1 MKKILFFFG
10 IGIVILLLDLVFNY
24 DEDELNI
31 FISDQEI
38 ESLIYAWELQVGRSP
53 TRTDIKNIIDD
64 VIKEEIL
71 YREALRLNL
80 DLEDR
85 IIKRRLAQKI
95 SFLREETSIAPP
107 EPDEL
112 QKFFEKNLDSYI
124 FPERFTFTHLYFSSE
139 RNGKQR
145 SEEALKNIQENE
157 DTLPKSDPFMLGKN
171 FVEKSRFEI
180 QRDFGNQFS
189 EVFKEPIL
197 DRWLGPVESAYGFH
211 AVKLLN
217 KVESVTPTLNQ
228 VKEKVEVDFYL
239 EEKQKTLD
247 SYLLELRDKYQIII
261 NPKYLI
267 ND

>member
-24 DEDELNI
+24 EEDELNI

-53 TRTDIKNIIDD
+53 TRADIKNIIDD

-139 RNGKQR
+139 RNGKER
-145 SEEALKNIQENE
+145 SEEALKVIQQNE
-157 DTLPKSDPFMLGKN
+157 ETLPKSC
-171 FVEKSRFEI
+171 
-180 QRDFGNQFS
+180 
-189 EVFKEPIL
+189 
-197 DRWLGPVESAYGFH
+197 
-211 AVKLLN
+211 LLYTSDAAD
-217 KVESVTPTLNQ
+217 E
-228 VKEKVEVDFYL
+228 
-239 EEKQKTLD
+239 
-247 SYLLELRDKYQIII
+247 
-261 NPKYLI
+261 
-267 ND
+267 

>member
-1 MKKILFFFG
+1 MKKILVFFG
-10 IGIVILLLDLVFNY
+10 IGFVILLLDLVFNY

-107 EPDEL
+107 ELDEL
-112 QKFFEKNLDSYI
+112 QKFFEKNLDSY
-124 FPERFTFTHLYFSSE
+124 
-139 RNGKQR
+139 
-145 SEEALKNIQENE
+145 
-157 DTLPKSDPFMLGKN
+157 ML
-171 FVEKSRFEI
+171 V
-180 QRDFGNQFS
+180 
-189 EVFKEPIL
+189 
-197 DRWLGPVESAYGFH
+197 AYH
-211 AVKLLN
+211 
-217 KVESVTPTLNQ
+217 
-228 VKEKVEVDFYL
+228 
-239 EEKQKTLD
+239 
-247 SYLLELRDKYQIII
+247 QIIQK
-261 NPKYLI
+261 KYLI
-267 ND
+267 

>member
-1 MKKILFFFG
+1 MKKVLAFFG
-10 IGIVILLLDLVFNY
+10 IGIVILFLDLIFNY

-53 TRTDIKNIIDD
+53 NSADVKNIIDD

-107 EPDEL
+107 KLEEL
-112 QKFFEKNLDSYI
+112 QAFFEKNIESYI

-145 SEEALKNIQENE
+145 AEEASKNFKE
-157 DTLPKSDPFMLGKN
+157 DSLPKSDPFMLGKN

-180 QRDFGNQFS
+180 QRDFGNQFTKIFD
-189 EVFKEPIL
+189 ELVFDSWIGPI
-197 DRWLGPVESAYGFH
+197 ESAYGFH
-211 AVKLLN
+211 LVKLLN
-217 KVESVTPTLNQ
+217 KVESVTPNLSQ

-247 SYLLELRDKYQIII
+247 SYLVELRDKYQVII
-261 NPKYLI
+261 NPKYLF

>member
-1 MKKILFFFG
+1 M
-10 IGIVILLLDLVFNY
+10 
-24 DEDELNI
+24 
-31 FISDQEI
+31 
-38 ESLIYAWELQVGRSP
+38 IYAWELQVGRSP

-107 EPDEL
+107 KPDEL
-112 QKFFEKNLDSYI
+112 QKFFEKNLESYI

-139 RNGKQR
+139 RNGEQR
-145 SEEALKNIQENE
+145 SEEALRNIQENE
-157 DTLPKSDPFMLGKN
+157 DSLPKSDPFMLGKN

-189 EVFKEPIL
+189 EVFEEPIF

-217 KVESVTPTLNQ
+217 KVESFTPNLSQ

-247 SYLLELRDKYQIII
+247 SYLLELRDKYQVII
-261 NPKYLI
+261 NPKYLL
-267 ND
+267 NE

>member
-1 MKKILFFFG
+1 MKKILVFFG

-107 EPDEL
+107 EPV
-112 QKFFEKNLDSYI
+112 SY
-124 FPERFTFTHLYFSSE
+124 THL
-139 RNGKQR
+139 
-145 SEEALKNIQENE
+145 
-157 DTLPKSDPFMLGKN
+157 TLPTK
-171 FVEKSRFEI
+171 
-180 QRDFGNQFS
+180 
-189 EVFKEPIL
+189 
-197 DRWLGPVESAYGFH
+197 A
-211 AVKLLN
+211 
-217 KVESVTPTLNQ
+217 SV
-228 VKEKVEVDFYL
+228 
-239 EEKQKTLD
+239 
-247 SYLLELRDKYQIII
+247 
-261 NPKYLI
+261 
-267 ND
+267 

>member
-1 MKKILFFFG
+1 MKKILAFFG
-10 IGIVILLLDLVFNY
+10 IGIVILFLDLVFNY

-107 EPDEL
+107 KSDEL
-112 QKFFEKNLDSYI
+112 QKFFDKNLDSYI

-145 SEEALKNIQENE
+145 SEEALKNIQEQFTVLRE
-157 DTLPKSDPFMLGKN
+157 GKARL
-171 FVEKSRFEI
+171 EATIEGI
-180 QRDFGNQFS
+180 DQRKMDLIYPQLLIIGLKLIPCHI
-189 EVFKEPIL
+189 EM
-197 DRWLGPVESAYGFH
+197 
-211 AVKLLN
+211 LLN
-217 KVESVTPTLNQ
+217 YMLREV
-228 VKEKVEVDFYL
+228 VKKRY
-239 EEKQKTLD
+239 
-247 SYLLELRDKYQIII
+247 
-261 NPKYLI
+261 
-267 ND
+267 

>member
-1 MKKILFFFG
+1 MKKILAFFG
-10 IGIVILLLDLVFNY
+10 IGIVILFLDLIFNY
-24 DEDELNI
+24 DEEELNI

-53 TRTDIKNIIDD
+53 TKGDIKNIIDD

-107 EPDEL
+107 EFSEL
-112 QKFFEKNLDSYI
+112 QSFFEKNIDSYI
-124 FPERFTFTHLYFSSE
+124 LPERFTFTHLYFSSE

-145 SEEALKNIQENE
+145 AKEALQNIQE
-157 DTLPKSDPFMLGKN
+157 DQLPKSDPFMLGRN

-180 QRDFGNQFS
+180 QRDFGKEFAKIFS
-189 EVFKEPIL
+189 ETIYEI
-197 DRWLGPVESAYGFH
+197 WMGPVESAYGYH
-211 AVKLLN
+211 LVKLLN
-217 KVESVTPTLNQ
+217 KVESITPSLNQ
-228 VKEKVEVDFYL
+228 VKEKVEVDYYL

-247 SYLLELRDKYQIII
+247 SYLFELRDKYQVII
-261 NPKYLI
+261 NPKYLF

>member
-107 EPDEL
+107 EP
-112 QKFFEKNLDSYI
+112 N
-124 FPERFTFTHLYFSSE
+124 
-139 RNGKQR
+139 
-145 SEEALKNIQENE
+145 EEALRNNQGNE

-189 EVFKEPIL
+189 EVFEEPIF

-217 KVESVTPTLNQ
+217 KVESITPSLNQ

-239 EEKQKTLD
+239 EERQKTLD
-247 SYLLELRDKYQIII
+247 SYLFELRDKYQVII
-261 NPKYLI
+261 NPKYLF

>member
-1 MKKILFFFG
+1 MKKILAFFG
-10 IGIVILLLDLVFNY
+10 IGVVILLLDLIFNY

-38 ESLIYAWELQVGRSP
+38 ESLIYTWELQVGRSP
-53 TRTDIKNIIDD
+53 TKEDIKNIIDD

-95 SFLREETSIAPP
+95 SFLREETSVAPP
-107 EPDEL
+107 DLAEL
-112 QKFFEKNLDSYI
+112 QTFFEKNLNDYVY
-124 FPERFTFTHLYFSSE
+124 PEKYTFTHYYFSSD

-145 SEEALKNIQENE
+145 AQEAMKSIADNN
-157 DTLPKSDPFMLGKN
+157 LPKSDPFMLGKN
-171 FVEKSRFEI
+171 FVEKSIFEI
-180 QRDFGNQFS
+180 ERDFGDKFT
-189 EVFKEPIL
+189 EFLYEPTF
-197 DRWLGPVESAYGFH
+197 DVWLGPIQSAYGYH
-211 AVKLLN
+211 IVKLLN
-217 KVESVTPTLNQ
+217 KIESFTPNLNQ

-247 SYLLELRDKYQIII
+247 SYLAELRDKYQVII
-261 NPKYLI
+261 NPKYIL
-267 ND
+267 NE

>member
-1 MKKILFFFG
+1 MKKILAFFG
-10 IGIVILLLDLVFNY
+10 IGIAILLLDLVFNY

-53 TRTDIKNIIDD
+53 TRVDIKNIIDD

-107 EPDEL
+107 KPDEL
-112 QKFFEKNLDSYI
+112 QKFFEKNLESYI

-145 SEEALKNIQENE
+145 SEEALKIIRENK
-157 DTLPKSDPFMLGKN
+157 DALPKSDPFMLGKN

-180 QRDFGNQFS
+180 QRDFGNKFS
-189 EVFKEPIL
+189 EVFEEPIF
-197 DRWLGPVESAYGFH
+197 DTWLGPVESAYGFH

-217 KVESVTPTLNQ
+217 KVESVTPSLNQ

-247 SYLLELRDKYQIII
+247 SYLLELRDKYQVII
-261 NPKYLI
+261 NPKYLL
-267 ND
+267 NE

>member
-1 MKKILFFFG
+1 MKKILAFFG
-10 IGIVILLLDLVFNY
+10 IGIVILILDLVFNY

-107 EPDEL
+107 KAAEL
-112 QKFFEKNLDSYI
+112 QKFFEKNLESYI

-145 SEEALKNIQENE
+145 AEETFQGDLFTTVPQ
-157 DTLPKSDPFMLGKN
+157 SDPFMLGKN
-171 FVEKSRFEI
+171 FIEKSRLEI
-180 QRDFGNQFS
+180 ERDFGNQFTKI
-189 EVFKEPIL
+189 FDEPIL
-197 DRWLGPVESAYGFH
+197 GSWIGPVKSAYGYH
-211 AVKLLN
+211 IVKILS
-217 KVESVTPTLNQ
+217 KVESFKPSLSQ

-247 SYLLELRDKYQIII
+247 SYLIELKDKYQVII
-261 NPKYLI
+261 NPKYLF

>member
-1 MKKILFFFG
+1 MKKILAFFG
-10 IGIVILLLDLVFNY
+10 IGIVVILLDLIFNY

-31 FISDQEI
+31 FISDQEV

-53 TRTDIKNIIDD
+53 TREDIKNIIDD

-107 EPDEL
+107 DLKEL
-112 QKFFEKNLDSYI
+112 QTFFEKNLKDYI
-124 FPERFTFTHLYFSSE
+124 YPEKYTFTHFYFSSE
-139 RNGKQR
+139 RNGEQR
-145 SEEALKNIQENE
+145 AQIAMKNIK
-157 DTLPKSDPFMLGKN
+157 DILPKSDPFMLGKN

-180 QRDFGNQFS
+180 ERDFGNKFTK
-189 EVFKEPIL
+189 FLDEPTFDLWI
-197 DRWLGPVESAYGFH
+197 GPIESAYGFH
-211 AVKLLN
+211 IVKLLN
-217 KVESVTPTLNQ
+217 KIESFAPNLNQ

-247 SYLLELRDKYQIII
+247 SYLIELRDKYQVII
-261 NPKYLI
+261 NPKYI
-267 ND
+267 FNE